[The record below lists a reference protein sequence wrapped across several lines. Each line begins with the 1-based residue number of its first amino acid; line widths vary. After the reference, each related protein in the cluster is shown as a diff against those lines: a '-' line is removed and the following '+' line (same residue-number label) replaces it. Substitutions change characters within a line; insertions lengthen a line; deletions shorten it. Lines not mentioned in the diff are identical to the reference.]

1 MSDFWTFGGY
11 VSWEHCIEAN
21 RICNLDICPDT
32 MNCCV
37 SNCIGMP
44 TLKGIVLMLSITILT
59 AFFLWVFSIVH
70 DATKKTMGERMAE
83 RLEKEL
89 KQ

>member
-1 MSDFWTFGGY
+1 
-11 VSWEHCIEAN
+11 
-21 RICNLDICPDT
+21 
-32 MNCCV
+32 
-37 SNCIGMP
+37 
-44 TLKGIVLMLSITILT
+44 MLSITILT